1 MVKLTQSLE
10 HWLWENHKDKIGLIL
25 FGHTELLTD
34 EMWAEYIEWCKTD
47 EGKKYLKGGSE
58 YKEDHPGNY

>member
-10 HWLWENHKDKIGLIL
+10 HWLWENHKDKVALIML
-25 FGHTELLTD
+25 GHTELLTD

-47 EGKKYLKGGSE
+47 EGKQYLVGGSK
-58 YKEDHPGNY
+58 YKDGDKHE

>member
-10 HWLWENHKDKIGLIL
+10 HWLWVNHRDKIGLIL
-25 FGHTELLTD
+25 FGHVELFTP
-34 EMWAEYIEWCKTD
+34 EMNKEYLAWCQTD

-58 YKEDHPGNY
+58 YKEE